1 MEKIKTMK
9 AIQVSSIFLSCCVF
23 FNATAFG
30 IKTILRKEVGMSN
43 NWMIQSSSE
52 LTHYYSMHN
61 NNVSDE
67 VGQLSLSDEVQESN
81 IDLQANFLPDGGPDQ
96 PEVKSFTPIG
106 TSDMV
111 NPFTG
116 DFSYNVPLM
125 DVDGY
130 PLNIAYTAG
139 VTMDQEA
146 SWVGLGWNLNPGVIN
161 RTLRGMPDE
170 FDGND
175 YIEKDFNLKKNWTVG
190 GAVSADFE
198 LFGFGSDVITATPQ
212 GNDTSSA
219 NNFSLSA
226 SLGVSYNNYT
236 GYSSTISLGPSLSFS
251 QNNGGLTET
260 IGLGFSSS
268 SSGGASLSPTI
279 GFKKN
284 HGNKVSKLN
293 IGTSIN
299 SREGLSNAT
308 VSFTRTKE
316 QKKTF
321 TDKKGKEQEITVQRN
336 LPISS
341 SFNFGQTTHI
351 PYLTMPFRT
360 HGQTFSF
367 KYGFDAIGS
376 DVPVEFSGSYNVQWL
391 AYKHKVA
398 PAFGY
403 MNLEKGVGNDNALLD
418 FNRENE
424 GPFTPNIAV
433 LPMPNL
439 TYDLFNVSGQGVSGS
454 YRPFRKDVGHVFDP
468 TMNNYS
474 ENGSIGV
481 EAGMGGTFK
490 GGIDISETFSSSY
503 AADWSESGNTA
514 KNRYNFGQSGFYFR
528 EANEKS
534 VDSDPNHFN
543 KIGGAKAVRFDVDSY
558 RSIRNKLDDT
568 QGNFYGQDDLVKTGS
583 DRRNQVVYTLTN
595 GELKNGLGIEQLHPS
610 AMAWD
615 YNNMNH
621 HIGQFTVLNVEGS
634 RYVYGIAAYSHYQ
647 KDVSFAAAKN
657 SNDHMYPVDFAKGLI
672 QYDPGVDDSGN
683 NDRGT
688 DNYFNSVKTPSFV
701 HSYLLT
707 TVLNADYVDA
717 DNITGPSKGDLGG
730 YLKFDYN
737 KINNYHWR
745 NPINQNKASFD
756 EGLNADNMDDKA
768 HYIAGEKELWY
779 VKTIKS
785 KNHIAIFH
793 TSNRADGV
801 SANSDDNG
809 GLNTAQ
815 NAPSM
820 QELDS
825 IQLFSLADYEAN
837 PTLAVPIKTVHFQY
851 DYSLCSGYDANI
863 NGGGKLTLKKIFF
876 TYQNT
881 NKGRYTPYSFNY
893 GQQFGAVVTTL
904 GDTIYQVIDNIN
916 PTYAIKSMDR
926 WNNYKPQ
933 SSFTNSIETDPLRNS
948 DFPYVGFNKQST
960 NKAMI
965 AWNLTTIN
973 LPSGGKIEVD
983 YESDSY
989 AYVQNKRANQMFKII
1004 AVESCAASNSSQNIH
1019 NPSDCSITDFNSP
1032 NPFIYVELMPDP
1044 SSPTGYNENLNDY
1057 VQPDQQIYFRT
1068 LMKFGGGRYDFVP
1081 GYAYVSSNSANLSI
1095 VPINGVKAIKMKLVG
1110 ARLLDNGSSDYNPI
1124 AVAAIQYARL
1134 NLSSL
1139 IYSSPSNEIA
1149 GNASITSLVE
1159 SMGTAITNMSEI
1171 FIGPNYHL
1179 WAQDIGTTL
1188 VTNNSW
1194 VRLQNPNKNKLGGGH
1209 RVKEIRMYDAWDEMT
1224 NQEMPEN
1231 YYGQRYEYTLN
1242 DGSSSGVAA
1251 YEPEMGGDENP
1262 WRQPVFYNKEILLA
1276 PDIKNFQETPFG
1288 EQFFP
1293 SPSVGYSMVTVKNL
1307 PKNGVLRT
1315 ATGKVVNEF
1324 YTAKD
1329 FPTLVGRTEIDN
1341 EKFRIPTISFFLSIA
1356 IDEATASQ
1364 GFVVENNDMHGKE
1377 KRTSVYAEN
1386 QSEPITKVEYFYLTE
1401 PLSGSSTAVGINTN
1415 INQPLHLLNKVKS
1428 IKKDGTLSEST
1439 IGLVY
1444 EGFADFRK
1452 SSSNTIS
1459 GSANIN
1465 TNYTTPFLLIP
1476 TLSGSGSYERT
1487 AFRSATFTKVI
1498 ERFGI
1503 LAKTVATDLGSVVE
1517 TNNLAYD
1524 AETGAVLLTETTTD
1538 FNDKVYNFT
1547 YPAHWYYNEMGQA
1560 YKNIDN
1566 VYAGLNFINGGTAQV
1581 NNAQYAPGDEVAIY
1595 NSQDVFVAKGWVTEA
1610 SQSGIRILLKNGL
1623 PLTGNVLK
1631 LKTLRSGRRNL
1642 QTTPVGT
1649 LVLRENPLN
1658 HLTSNVFE
1666 KVLQA
1671 SAIEYSDEW
1680 RTFCECFATPGQSS
1694 YTTNPFVLGTKGIW
1708 RPKASYVHLSGRSQ
1722 TFENENS
1729 NIRQDGVFTSFS
1741 PFYKLAYGKWGIDRQ
1756 DWTYTSSVVEFSPF
1770 GQALETIDALNRY
1783 SSSMYGY
1790 NQTLATAVS
1799 MNTRY
1804 RQLGF
1809 TSFEDYNYPNC
1820 SDNHFKIGTASQIV
1834 SSEAHTGRKS
1844 IRVNAG
1850 TSISYTTNLTVGCEP
1865 AACKVQANLSVK
1877 TIELKNYSTETT
1889 LTASGGVAPYQ
1900 YEYQIV
1906 SGQAIVDFNNNGDAL
1921 IIQHNL
1927 STASNPSLIR
1937 VTITDAKGCQTIVE
1951 I

>member
-9 AIQVSSIFLSCCVF
+9 AIQVSSMFLACCVF
-23 FNATAFG
+23 LNATALG
-30 IKTILRKEVGMSN
+30 MNTMLRRDIPMTLDGMITNRSGVT
-43 NWMIQSSSE
+43 SR
-52 LTHYYSMHN
+52 YSMQQMQ
-61 NNVSDE
+61 NVSMHG
-67 VGQLSLSDEVQESN
+67 VAQLMKLLPLSNETMQTA
-81 IDLQANFLPDGGPDQ
+81 LLPDGGPDQ

-139 VTMDQEA
+139 ITMDQEA
-146 SWVGLGWNLNPGVIN
+146 TWVGLGWNLNPGVIN

-175 YIEKDFNLKKNWTVG
+175 YIEKDFNVKKNWTVG

-198 LFGFGSDVITATPQ
+198 LFGFGNDVITATPQ
-212 GNDTSSA
+212 GNDTSYA

-251 QNNGGLTET
+251 QNNGALTET

-268 SSGGASLSPTI
+268 SSGGATLSPSI
-279 GFKKN
+279 GLKRKYGKKEA
-284 HGNKVSKLN
+284 KLN

-299 SREGLSNAT
+299 SREGLSNTT

-316 QKKTF
+316 KILTLKK
-321 TDKKGKEQEITVQRN
+321 DDGSKEKITVKRK

-341 SFNFGQTTHI
+341 SFNFGQTTYI

-367 KYGFDAIGS
+367 KYGFDIAGS
-376 DVPVEFSGSYNVQWL
+376 DFPIEFSGSYNVQWL

-403 MNLEKGVGNDNALLD
+403 MNLEKGVGNENALLD
-418 FNRENE
+418 FNREHE
-424 GPFTPNIAV
+424 GPYSSNISV
-433 LPMPNL
+433 LPIPNL

-490 GGIDISETFSSSY
+490 GGVDISETFSSSY
-503 AADWSESGNTA
+503 AADWSESGNVA
-514 KNRYNFGQSGFYFR
+514 RQRYNFGSSGYHFR

-534 VDSDPNHFN
+534 VDADPNHFN

-595 GELKNGLGIEQLHPS
+595 GELKSGLGIEQLHPS

-615 YNNMNH
+615 YNSMDH
-621 HIGQFTVLNVEGS
+621 HIGQFTVLNEEGS

-647 KDVSFAAAKN
+647 KDVSFAVAENK
-657 SNDHMYPVDFAKGLI
+657 SGHMYPVDFTKGLV

-683 NDRGT
+683 NDRGF
-688 DNYFNSVKTPSFV
+688 DNYYNSVKTPSFV
-701 HSYLLT
+701 HSFLLT

-717 DNITGPSKGDLGG
+717 DNVSGPSKGDLGG

-756 EGLNADNMDDKA
+756 EGLNADKMDEKA

-801 SANSDDNG
+801 SANTDDNG
-809 GLNTAQ
+809 GLITAQ

-820 QELDS
+820 QKLDS
-825 IQLFSLADYEAN
+825 IQLYSLADYDAN
-837 PTLAVPIKTVHFQY
+837 PATAIPLKTVHFQY
-851 DYSLCSGYDANI
+851 DYSLCNNYDANS

-876 TYQNT
+876 TYQYT
-881 NKGRYTPYSFNY
+881 NKGRYTPYLFDY
-893 GQQFGAVVTTL
+893 GQQFGTVVSTL
-904 GDTIYQVIDNIN
+904 GDTTYQVIDIVN
-916 PTYAIKSMDR
+916 PAYAIKNMDR

-933 SSFTNSIETDPLRNS
+933 SSFSNSIETDPVRNS
-948 DFPYVGFNKQST
+948 DFPYVGLNKQFT

-1004 AVESCAASNSSQNIH
+1004 AIESCAASNSSQNIH
-1019 NPSDCSITDFNSP
+1019 NPSDCSITDFDNP
-1032 NPFIYVELMPDP
+1032 NPFIYVELMPDA
-1044 SSPTGYNENLNDY
+1044 SSPTGYNENLYDY
-1057 VQPDQQIYFRT
+1057 VQPDQQIYFRA
-1068 LMKFGGGRYDFVP
+1068 LMKFGGGKYDYVP

-1095 VPINGVKAIKMKLVG
+1095 VTINGVRAIKMKLVG
-1110 ARLLDNGSSDYNPI
+1110 ARLFDNGSSDYNPI

-1134 NLSSL
+1134 NLSTV
-1139 IYSSPSNEIA
+1139 IPPSSENSVSE
-1149 GNASITSLVE
+1149 NASIYGLLESL
-1159 SMGTAITNMSEI
+1159 SGAITNMSE
-1171 FIGPNYHL
+1171 FFVSVNYHL
-1179 WAQDIGTTL
+1179 WAQDIGTTI

-1209 RVKEIRMYDAWDEMT
+1209 RVKEIRMYDAWDVMT
-1224 NQEMPEN
+1224 DGEMPKN
-1231 YYGQRYEYTLN
+1231 YYGQHYEYTLN
-1242 DGSSSGVAA
+1242 DGTSSGVAA

-1262 WRQPVFYNKEILLA
+1262 WRQPVFINKEILLA
-1276 PDIKNFQETPFG
+1276 PDVKNFQETPFG

-1307 PKNGVLRT
+1307 PKMGVLRT

-1329 FPTLVGRTEIDN
+1329 FPTLVNRTGIDD
-1341 EKFRIPTISFFLSIA
+1341 EKFRIPSISFFLSIA

-1377 KRTSVYAEN
+1377 KRTSVFAEN
-1386 QSEPITKVEYFYLTE
+1386 QSEPISKVEYFYQTE

-1439 IGLVY
+1439 VGLVY
-1444 EGFADFRK
+1444 EGVADFRK

-1459 GSANIN
+1459 GSASFN
-1465 TNYTTPFLLIP
+1465 TNYTTPFLLIF

-1524 AETGAVLLTETTTD
+1524 AETGAVLLTETRTD

-1566 VYAGLNFINGGTAQV
+1566 VYTGLNFINGGTAQV
-1581 NNAQYAPGDEVAIY
+1581 NNAQYAPGDEVAVY
-1595 NSQDVFVAKGWVTEA
+1595 NSQDVFIAKGWVTEA
-1610 SQSGIRILLKNGL
+1610 SQSGIRVVYKNGI
-1623 PLTGNVLK
+1623 PLSEIGIK

-1642 QTTPVGT
+1642 QTTSVGT
-1649 LVLRENPLN
+1649 LVLRENPLTN
-1658 HLTSNVFE
+1658 LKGNVFE

-1680 RTFCECFATPGQSS
+1680 RTFCECFGTPGQSS

-1722 TFENENS
+1722 IFENENS

-1783 SSSMYGY
+1783 SASMFGY
-1790 NQTLATAVS
+1790 NQTLATAVAV
-1799 MNTRY
+1799 NTRY

-1809 TSFEDYNYPNC
+1809 NGFEDYNYPNC

-1850 TSISYTTNLTVGCEP
+1850 TSISYTSNLTVGCEP
-1865 AACKVQANLSVK
+1865 AACNVQANISAK
-1877 TIELKNYSTETT
+1877 TIEIKNYSTETT

-1906 SGQAIVDFNNNGDAL
+1906 SGQANVDFNNNGDAL
-1921 IIQHNL
+1921 IIQHNV
-1927 STASNPSLIR
+1927 STATNPSLIR

>member
-1 MEKIKTMK
+1 MEKIKRMK
-9 AIQVSSIFLSCCVF
+9 AIQVSSMFLACCVF
-23 FNATAFG
+23 LNATALG
-30 IKTILRKEVGMSN
+30 MNTMLRREIPMTLDGMITNRSGVT
-43 NWMIQSSSE
+43 SR
-52 LTHYYSMHN
+52 YSMQQMQ
-61 NNVSDE
+61 NVSIN
-67 VGQLSLSDEVQESN
+67 GATQLKNFLPLLSETMQTT
-81 IDLQANFLPDGGPDQ
+81 LLPDGGPDQ

-139 VTMDQEA
+139 ITMDQEA
-146 SWVGLGWNLNPGVIN
+146 TWVGLGWNLNPGVIN

-175 YIEKDFNLKKNWTVG
+175 YIEKDFNVKKNWTVG

-308 VSFTRTKE
+308 VSFSRTKE

-367 KYGFDAIGS
+367 KYGFDAAGS
-376 DVPVEFSGSYNVQWL
+376 DVPVEFSGSYNLQWL

-490 GGIDISETFSSSY
+490 GGIDISQTFSSSY
-503 AADWSESGNTA
+503 AADWIESGNKA
-514 KNRYNFGQSGFYFR
+514 KNRYNFGNAGFYFR

-534 VDSDPNHFN
+534 VDADPNHFN
-543 KIGGAKAVRFDVDSY
+543 KIGGAKAVRFDVESF
-558 RSIRNKLDDT
+558 RSIGNKLDDT
-568 QGNFYGQDDLVKTGS
+568 QGNFYGQDDLVKTGT

-595 GELKNGLGIEQLHPS
+595 GELKSGLGIEPLHPS
-610 AMAWD
+610 AMAND
-615 YNNMNH
+615 YNSMNH
-621 HIGQFTVLNVEGS
+621 HIGQFTVLNVEGA

-647 KDVSFAAAKN
+647 KDVSFAVAKN
-657 SNDHMYPVDFAKGLI
+657 GNGHVYPVDFTKGLI

-701 HSYLLT
+701 HSFLLT

-717 DNITGPSKGDLGG
+717 DNVSGPSKGDLGG

-785 KNHIAIFH
+785 KNHIAIFY

-801 SANSDDNG
+801 SANTDDNG
-809 GLNTAQ
+809 GLITAQ

-820 QELDS
+820 QKLDS
-825 IQLFSLADYEAN
+825 IQLYSLADYDAN
-837 PTLAVPIKTVHFQY
+837 PATAIPLKTVHFKY
-851 DYSLCSGYDANI
+851 DYSLCNGYDANS

-881 NKGRYTPYSFNY
+881 NKGRYTPYLFNY
-893 GQQFGAVVTTL
+893 GQQFGPVVTTL
-904 GDTIYQVIDNIN
+904 GDTTYQVIDTIN

-933 SSFTNSIETDPLRNS
+933 SSYSNSIETDPVRNS

-1019 NPSDCSITDFNSP
+1019 NPSDCSITDFNNP

-1044 SSPTGYNENLNDY
+1044 SSPSGYNENLNDY
-1057 VQPDQQIYFRT
+1057 VQTDQQIYFRT

-1095 VPINGVKAIKMKLVG
+1095 ETINGVKAIKMKLVG

-1134 NLSSL
+1134 NLTSL
-1139 IYSSPSNEIA
+1139 IYSTPSNEID
-1149 GNASITSLVE
+1149 GNASISSLVE

-1179 WAQDIGTTL
+1179 WAQDIGTTI

-1262 WRQPVFYNKEILLA
+1262 WRQPVFYNKENLLA
-1276 PDIKNFQETPFG
+1276 PDIRNFQETPFG

-1307 PKNGVLRT
+1307 PKKGVLRT

-1329 FPTLVGRTEIDN
+1329 FPTLVGRTEIDDK
-1341 EKFRIPTISFFLSIA
+1341 KFRIPTISFFLSLA

-1377 KRTSVYAEN
+1377 KRTSVFAEN
-1386 QSEPITKVEYFYLTE
+1386 QSEPISKVEYFYQTE

-1465 TNYTTPFLLIP
+1465 ANYTTPFLFVP

-1524 AETGAVLLTETTTD
+1524 AETGAVLLTETKTD

-1566 VYAGLNFINGGTAQV
+1566 VYTGLNFINGGTAQV
-1581 NNAQYAPGDEVAIY
+1581 NNEQYAPGDEVAIY
-1595 NSQDVFVAKGWVTEA
+1595 KSQVPFVDKGWVTEA

-1642 QTTPVGT
+1642 QTTSVGT
-1649 LVLRENPLN
+1649 LVLRENPLTN
-1658 HLTSNVFE
+1658 LKGNVFE

-1680 RTFCECFATPGQSS
+1680 RTFCECFGTPGQSS

-1783 SSSMYGY
+1783 SASMFGY
-1790 NQTLATAVS
+1790 NQTLATAVAV
-1799 MNTRY
+1799 NTRY

-1809 TSFEDYNYPNC
+1809 NGFEDYNYPNC

-1850 TSISYTTNLTVGCEP
+1850 TSISYTSNLTVGCEP
-1865 AACKVQANLSVK
+1865 AACNVQANISAK
-1877 TIELKNYSTETT
+1877 TIEIKNYSTETT

-1906 SGQAIVDFNNNGDAL
+1906 SGQANVDFNNNGDAL
-1921 IIQHNL
+1921 IILHNV
-1927 STASNPSLIR
+1927 STATNPSLIR